1 MATACSRPGV
11 GGWVGLRASWPS
23 AGVTQVQ
30 IARFETGQA
39 IPRAD
44 TLLRLSNA
52 MGVMA
57 DLLWDENSQHSW
69 HAQ

>member
-1 MATACSRPGV
+1 M
-11 GGWVGLRASWPS
+11 
-23 AGVTQVQ
+23 Q